1 MNSITVNSLPIS
13 YRLKE
18 DTEIRE
24 NEDGVAVVSPSCQV
38 TISHLSP
45 HMRRVLMMLAQTACS
60 VRWINESLLEAHK
73 ESELITFYQY
83 VSSLLRYRMGF
94 ICAGSGEK
102 GDPLATLMSI
112 SPYFR
117 HKWATIQM
125 DQCYRMSR
133 FAYIRRGEDGYT
145 YLESPLSHAR
155 IRLEHPLA
163 TSFIYQLGKA
173 VTPLELTQTLP
184 AEERENAISL
194 LALLVMGD
202 FASLTAHDGQLITEN
217 DEAFMQWE
225 FHDLLFHSRNRV
237 GRHDNELGGTYRFL
251 SQLPPQPAIKQTAWP
266 VTTPLFRPDI
276 DKLRMTD
283 PGLTAVLEERTS
295 IRDYGENPITAAQL
309 GEFLYRVA
317 RVKEVYS
324 EEKIGGY
331 TKRPYPNAG
340 ASYEI
345 ELYLTIEQCEG
356 LAPGFYWYNPLNHTL
371 SFIHEAN
378 KETKQMLFNANQLM
392 ERSDR
397 PQVLIT
403 LAARFQRVS
412 WKYQSLAYSLILKDV
427 GVLYA
432 TMYLVATAMHLAP
445 CALGAGDSDLFTRLS
460 GTDYLKETSVGEF
473 MLGSRTGF
481 LRPDYSE

>member
-1 MNSITVNSLPIS
+1 M
-13 YRLKE
+13 
-18 DTEIRE
+18 
-24 NEDGVAVVSPSCQV
+24 
-38 TISHLSP
+38 
-45 HMRRVLMMLAQTACS
+45 
-60 VRWINESLLEAHK
+60 
-73 ESELITFYQY
+73 
-83 VSSLLRYRMGF
+83 
-94 ICAGSGEK
+94 
-102 GDPLATLMSI
+102 
-112 SPYFR
+112 
-117 HKWATIQM
+117 
-125 DQCYRMSR
+125 
-133 FAYIRRGEDGYT
+133 
-145 YLESPLSHAR
+145 
-155 IRLEHPLA
+155 
-163 TSFIYQLGKA
+163 
-173 VTPLELTQTLP
+173 
-184 AEERENAISL
+184 
-194 LALLVMGD
+194 
-202 FASLTAHDGQLITEN
+202 
-217 DEAFMQWE
+217 
-225 FHDLLFHSRNRV
+225 
-237 GRHDNELGGTYRFL
+237 
-251 SQLPPQPAIKQTAWP
+251 
-266 VTTPLFRPDI
+266 

-345 ELYLTIEQCEG
+345 EWYLTIEQCEC